1 MNGIGRTQKHSSRQL
16 FIDLQDERKDVLVL
30 REPMECPVLDVRL
43 YLTDK
48 GSKGYGSD
56 GPLSKFAMK
65 GSDHFSLPMRGACD
79 VIGCCQRPN
88 SICAR
93 ILVVEPYEVAR
104 IEVDHRISRSRSWL
118 MLSVESVPP
127 RRCLRC
133 FRNAR
138 VNLGSAKNGLAGTGE
153 AGTIL
158 AMSCPRSVT

>member
-1 MNGIGRTQKHSSRQL
+1 MKGISRTQKHSCRQL
-16 FIDLQDERKDVLVL
+16 FIDLQDERKDVFIL
-30 REPMECPVLDVRL
+30 REPMKCPVLDVRS

-48 GSKGYGSD
+48 GSKGNRPD
-56 GPLSKFAMK
+56 GPLAKLAMK
-65 GSDHFSLPMRGACD
+65 GSDHFSLPMRGACYM
-79 VIGCCQRPN
+79 VSCCQRPN
-88 SICAR
+88 SIGAR
-93 ILVVEPYEVAR
+93 ILVVEPYQVAR